1 MTGKELLLI
10 RKANALSQKKMVEL
24 LNFSVRKYI
33 KIEKMEEIP
42 DDIAQNVQMKIDNG
56 ELIKVENLFQNDDFS
71 QLLIDAKNSEI
82 EALKKTIESKD
93 ELICCLKKM
102 IFLNEDQKKDET
114 IMNLVA
120 EIEEQYGQKPEK

>member
-42 DDIAQNVQMKIDNG
+42 DDIAHNVQMKIDNG
-56 ELIKVENLFQNDDFS
+56 ELIKVENLFQNNDFS
-71 QLLIDAKNSEI
+71 QILIDAKNSEI
-82 EALKKTIESKD
+82 EALKKVIESKD
-93 ELICCLKKM
+93 ELICCLKK
-102 IFLNEDQKKDET
+102 IILSNESQKKYNT
-114 IMNLVA
+114 LINIAAKM
-120 EIEEQYGQKPEK
+120 EENYVQKPK